1 MFINEVEHIVGLSK
15 KSIRLYEDNGLLSPM
30 RNQDN
35 SYRIY
40 NEEDLKKLRIIKLF
54 RELGVPI
61 REIKLLFN
69 GELNINDCMEDRIS
83 KITKEEESLRKI
95 KNICFEISKL
105 NESID
110 DIDINK
116 YLEEINIL
124 NKEGFTMREIKTSKT
139 KKIMGAI
146 FSSFIFSLFFIFLTA
161 IITYFQIT
169 EDEKMPWLI
178 FAFMMFMFLIPI
190 IGTFYNLF
198 IRIKE
203 INGGEED
210 EASKY

>member
-1 MFINEVEHIVGLSK
+1 MKII
-15 KSIRLYEDNGLLSPM
+15 GLLSPM

-146 FSSFIFSLFFIFLTA
+146 FSSLIFSLFFIFLTA